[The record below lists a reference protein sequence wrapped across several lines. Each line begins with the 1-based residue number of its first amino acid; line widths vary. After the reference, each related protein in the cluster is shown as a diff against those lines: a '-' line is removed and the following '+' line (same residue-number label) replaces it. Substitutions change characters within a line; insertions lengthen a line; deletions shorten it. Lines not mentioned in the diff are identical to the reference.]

1 MVFSGCRLPSLQKR
15 GRGRFAVL
23 PYNTNLKQASQ
34 KLRREM
40 TDAERRL
47 WSRLRAKQIL
57 GVQFYRQKPV
67 GNYIVDFYAPAA
79 NLVVEVDGSQHFKAD
94 NKKRDQMRTAVLE
107 RFGLTVL
114 RFDNA
119 QVMAQLDDVVAE
131 VYRVVTTKIPPNHP
145 LSKGGMP

>member
-131 VYRVVTTKIPPNHP
+131 VYRVVTTKIPPNPP

>member
-1 MVFSGCRLPSLQKR
+1 M
-15 GRGRFAVL
+15 L

-131 VYRVVTTKIPPNHP
+131 VYQVVTTKIPPNPP